1 MKDKI
6 PGARPPAPKDL
17 VRIRDRLTFLY
28 VERCVVHRD
37 SNAITVTES
46 RGVAHVPAAAL
57 SVLMIGPGVRITHSA
72 ISVLAESGATAIW
85 VGENGVRYYAHGVPP
100 SRSSRLLEAQAKAV
114 SDPTLRVAVA
124 RRMYLM
130 RFEGESVEKLSMQQ
144 LRGREGARVRRLYRQ
159 SSKRTGVPWD
169 GREYDPE
176 NFDHGSLVNQALSA
190 ANSALYGVIHA
201 VIVALGC
208 SPGLGFVHTGTY
220 RSFVYDIA
228 DLYKADLSIPVAF
241 DVALE
246 APEVGVGTEARR
258 RMRDAIREHGVLEKA
273 VRDIKALLAEG
284 GVSPDED
291 EDLIVDDLHLWDDL
305 VGTVEAGIAY
315 ADW

>member
-1 MKDKI
+1 
-6 PGARPPAPKDL
+6 
-17 VRIRDRLTFLY
+17 
-28 VERCVVHRD
+28 
-37 SNAITVTES
+37 
-46 RGVAHVPAAAL
+46 
-57 SVLMIGPGVRITHSA
+57 
-72 ISVLAESGATAIW
+72 
-85 VGENGVRYYAHGVPP
+85 
-100 SRSSRLLEAQAKAV
+100 
-114 SDPTLRVAVA
+114 
-124 RRMYLM
+124 MYLM

-228 DLYKADLSIPVAF
+228 DLYKAGLSIPVAF

-305 VGTVEAGIAY
+305 VGTVEAGVAY